1 MMIWQNERYRLFQI
15 KCWGYNCYLLQCGE
29 NNILIDT
36 GLKWVRGM
44 LRRRLRRLNIDTLA
58 AVVLTHYHSDHAGN
72 AAYIAREFGCPVYAS
87 PEFADWLRRGEC
99 QMPRSNSVSAWIVNR
114 LSRGFGFIHWDCFDP
129 IEDVWNIEELLAMGM
144 LGDGAE
150 VRALT
155 AHTDDSICLV
165 IDKSAAIVG
174 DAFVYYPP
182 LGNVMLPWADHPERI
197 ADSWREL
204 LNWGCGVYCQGHG
217 TPVSQKVLAK
227 VVRKLG

>member
-1 MMIWQNERYRLFQI
+1 MLVWQNERYRLFRI
-15 KCWGYNCYLLQCGE
+15 KCWGYNCYLLQCVE

-72 AAYIAREFGCPVYAS
+72 AAYIAREFCCPVYAS
-87 PEFADWLRRGEC
+87 PVFADWLRQGEC
-99 QMPRSNSVSAWIVNR
+99 VIPRSNSVLAWIVNG
-114 LSRGFGFIHWDCFDP
+114 LSRMFGWIHWNCFDP
-129 IEDVWNIEELLAMGM
+129 IEDVRDTEELLAMGM
-144 LGDGAE
+144 LGDGVE
-150 VRALT
+150 VRPLT

-165 IDKSAAIVG
+165 IDQSAAIVG
-174 DAFVYYPP
+174 DAFVYFPP
-182 LGNVMLPWADHPERI
+182 FGKVTLPWADSPERI